1 VFSDCVLKWGFKK
14 EDMAMRM
21 LLFGVCLLGL
31 VAGSARGE
39 PYWIAYEGDVFPE
52 EAGWQ
57 RHWGD
62 EHGPLGPGAERRI
75 EDGVFVLDSL
85 RHDQIF
91 DFYDVQRSIDPGPGE
106 TFVAEWRMRVDEQ
119 SDLGDASVGISR
131 DAYPGYVQ
139 FYFGD
144 DAVLSVTDG
153 MLFAIEPGV
162 FHTYRFVSPDMLQ
175 FEFFI
180 DGMLTHQG
188 AFEDFTLVQSSVG
201 FGDTVQGR
209 RSLSYWDYF
218 CFGVVP
224 EPGSGLSVLALLVV
238 FGSRRGGLHI
248 ERV

>member
-1 VFSDCVLKWGFKK
+1 
-14 EDMAMRM
+14 MRM
-21 LLFGVCLLGL
+21 LMFGVCLLGL

-62 EHGPLGPGAERRI
+62 EHGPFGPGAERYI
-75 EDGVFVLDSL
+75 EDGVFVLNSL

-119 SDLGDASVGISR
+119 SDFGDAKVIVAR
-131 DAYPGYVQ
+131 DAPDGHVA
-139 FYFGD
+139 FRFGAD
-144 DAVLSVTDG
+144 DVLSENDG
-153 MLFAIEPGV
+153 VWFAIEPNV
-162 FHTYRFVSPDMLQ
+162 FHTYCFTSQDMES
-175 FEFFI
+175 FAFYI
-180 DGMLTHQG
+180 DGDLVHTG
-188 AFEDFTLVQSSVG
+188 IFEDFSLLDSFVS
-201 FGDTVQGR
+201 FGDGVQGR

-218 CFGVVP
+218 RFGVVP

-238 FGSRRGGLHI
+238 LGPCRRGLHI